1 MALSQGKQL
10 NKKLWRTN
18 CVRLKKKKTVE
29 QKTPQLINPPKLI
42 SLLFLY
48 SKFSLCFLVILSVLK
63 RGEDGVC
70 TKVDWWWCWI
80 VLPCV
85 FFFFSN
91 RWRRK
96 ATSGVDRHQTSW
108 PLMFRATRGSRYDSL
123 SYRWHSP
130 ARLCAA
136 NALPLRWPNF
146 KK

>member
-70 TKVDWWWCWI
+70 TKVDW
-80 VLPCV
+80 
-85 FFFFSN
+85 
-91 RWRRK
+91 
-96 ATSGVDRHQTSW
+96 
-108 PLMFRATRGSRYDSL
+108 
-123 SYRWHSP
+123 
-130 ARLCAA
+130 
-136 NALPLRWPNF
+136 
-146 KK
+146 